1 MCVPM
6 CEAAGG
12 GGGGPGGGEKE
23 EGTRKKRRQNPKR
36 SRGRRSEERRR
47 RWSAGQD
54 VEAAFGQWWWGVVA
68 ERKDVEFLRWWCR
81 YVDRKMGEEETV
93 EFEHIQ
99 SCGESMVQNG
109 WCYIERGSCCAPLMT
124 AVSAQKFS
132 TQNNIDYGYI
142 SPDV

>member
-6 CEAAGG
+6 CEAAEG

-36 SRGRRSEERRR
+36 SGRGGSEERRR

-68 ERKDVEFLRWWCR
+68 DRADIEFVRWCCR
-81 YVDRKMGEEETV
+81 YVDRKMGEEEMG

-99 SCGESMVQNG
+99 SCRENIVQNA
-109 WCYIERGSCCAPLMT
+109 WSYIERSSCFP
-124 AVSAQKFS
+124 V
-132 TQNNIDYGYI
+132 
-142 SPDV
+142 